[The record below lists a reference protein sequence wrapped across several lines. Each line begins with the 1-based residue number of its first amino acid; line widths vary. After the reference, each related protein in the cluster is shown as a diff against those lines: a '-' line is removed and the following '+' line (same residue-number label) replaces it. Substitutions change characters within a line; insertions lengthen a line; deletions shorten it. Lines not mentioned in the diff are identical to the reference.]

1 MFQHR
6 SGFVLVLASLLT
18 LLPAKTASAGTN
30 DTGSPTYRIAVH
42 RNSQPFSSVGA
53 DDRPVGFA
61 ADLLR
66 EISAQSGVRLELVPG
81 WWKQHLE
88 AFAEKRIDALCGI
101 SPDDARDHAVMDYS
115 IKLVTVHAVTFTL
128 KGKPA
133 VTHTDDL
140 RGRRVGLI
148 EGSNSLTHLRQRNLP
163 DTTLVVYANLS
174 DFREGLRKGDCDV
187 AISTSLSRSG
197 LENTSDLQRNFL
209 SDLKVNFY
217 LAVHKGDRR
226 LLSIINEGVAR
237 ALQDGTYDRIY
248 SRWIGPVEPRQ
259 ITATDL
265 KPYWLPILVA
275 AAAVMAG
282 FFWQRH
288 YLRKIESHAVAAE
301 QANLAKSR
309 FLASISHEIRT
320 PMNGIVGMTDLLIT
334 SRLTKEQQEMAMI
347 VRNCSENLLRMVN
360 DILEFAQ
367 FEAGKLTLNT
377 VSFSPRE
384 CLECCLGS
392 LALPAQEKG
401 IELVSTVAPD
411 VPERLRGDSTRL
423 RQVLVNL
430 VSNAIKFTERGHVIV
445 RMSQLPA
452 SGNRAGLRF
461 EIEDTGIGISAEEKN
476 RLFRPFTQANQTTT
490 RRYGGSGL
498 GLAISREIVEAF
510 KGEIEVES
518 APGEGSTFWFTAFFE
533 LESASSAEPAKL
545 SGCKLLLVIKHPAVR
560 ASIERELTAAG
571 ALVTS
576 TATVEH
582 ALQHGRKAVASGVPY
597 SAALIDQDM
606 PGLTGMD
613 LIWSLRRDPDLA
625 GLPVVL
631 LAKVGSVIS
640 ETLLAQLRVSSV
652 LRKPVRRSQLLEA
665 MATKPSTAQK
675 AGAGASNPSAR
686 PDVLIV
692 DDNRVNLTVL
702 RHMVERL
709 GWSCT
714 EAINGRAALEA
725 FQQGAFTVVLMDCH
739 MPELDGFEVT
749 RQIRSM
755 ENQRRA
761 VDPYYQPA
769 RVVGVTGDSLPGTR
783 DLCLRA
789 GMDDYLTKPV
799 QLENLSRLLL
809 SPHRMGAANQ
819 TVAV

>member
-1 MFQHR
+1 MLQHR
-6 SGFVLVLASLLT
+6 SGLVLVLTSLLA
-18 LLPAKTASAGTN
+18 LLTVTPASAGTT
-30 DTGSPTYRIAVH
+30 DTESPTYRIAVH
-42 RNSQPFSSVGA
+42 RSSQPFSSVGA
-53 DDRPVGFA
+53 DERPIGFA
-61 ADLLR
+61 ADLLK
-66 EISAQSGVRLELVPG
+66 EISAQSGARFELVPG
-81 WWKQHLE
+81 WWNQHLK
-88 AFAEKRIDALCGI
+88 AFAEKRIDALFGI
-101 SPDDARDHAVMDYS
+101 SPDDPRDHAVMDYS

-133 VTHTDDL
+133 VTRTDHL
-140 RGRRVGLI
+140 RGKRVGLV

-174 DFREGLRKGDCDV
+174 DFREGLQKGDCDV

-197 LENTSDLQRNFL
+197 LDNASGLERNFL
-209 SDLKVNFY
+209 ADLKVNFY
-217 LAVHKGDRR
+217 LAVQKGDRR

-237 ALQDGTYDRIY
+237 ALHDGTYDRIY

-259 ITATDL
+259 ITAADL
-265 KPYWLPILVA
+265 KPYWLPISVVA
-275 AAAVMAG
+275 AAVVAG
-282 FFWQRH
+282 LFWQRY
-288 YLRKIESHAVAAE
+288 YLSKIARHAAEAE

-367 FEAGKLTLNT
+367 FEAGKLTLSPVT
-377 VSFSPRE
+377 FSPRE
-384 CLECCLGS
+384 CLESCLGS

-401 IELVSTVAPD
+401 IELVSTIAPD
-411 VPERLRGDSTRL
+411 VPELLRGDSTRL
-423 RQVLVNL
+423 VQVLVNL
-430 VSNAIKFTERGHVIV
+430 VSNAIKFTERGHVVV

-461 EIEDTGIGISAEEKN
+461 EIEDTGIGISAEERT

-498 GLAISREIVEAF
+498 GLAISRKIVDAL

-518 APGEGSTFWFTAFFE
+518 TLGEGSTFWFTAFFDR
-533 LESASSAEPAKL
+533 ESGLSANSPKL
-545 SGCKLLLVIKHPAVR
+545 SGCKILLVINHPVVR
-560 ASIERELTAAG
+560 ASIERDLTAAG
-571 ALVTS
+571 ALVTGA
-576 TATVEH
+576 ATVEH
-582 ALQHGRKAVASGVPY
+582 ALQHGRKAIASGEPY

-606 PGLTGMD
+606 PGLAGMD
-613 LIWSLRRDPDLA
+613 LIWSLRREPDLA

-640 ETLLAQLRVSSV
+640 ETLLEQLGINVV

-665 MATKPSTAQK
+665 MKTKPPAAPRNR
-675 AGAGASNPSAR
+675 AGTSNPAAR
-686 PDVLIV
+686 QEVLIV
-692 DDNRVNLTVL
+692 DDNRVNLAVL
-702 RHMVERL
+702 RHMAERL

-714 EAINGRAALEA
+714 EATNGRAAVES
-725 FQQGAFTVVLMDCH
+725 FEQGKFAVVLMDCH
-739 MPELDGFEVT
+739 MPEMDGFEVT
-749 RQIRSM
+749 RRIRSM

-761 VDPYYQPA
+761 VDPFYQPA
-769 RVVGVTGDSLPGTR
+769 LVVGVTGDSLPGTR

-789 GMDDYLTKPV
+789 GMDEYLTKPL
-799 QLENLSRLLL
+799 QLDNLSRLLRPL
-809 SPHRMGAANQ
+809 DQLTTPDR